1 MKLNKSLIILVA
13 LSLVLLT
20 TRLIN
25 LKVHPIFTDE
35 AIYIR
40 WAQIALNDPEYRFIS
55 LIDGKQPLFV
65 WLTAISLN
73 FVTDPLVAGR
83 LVSVFS
89 GFLAIFGIYFLA
101 RELFNDKVAL
111 ITSFF
116 YLISPFTFLY
126 DRLAIFDSLLTMLTL
141 YATLFTVKLV
151 KNPNFTNSVLA
162 GCSLGFGTIT
172 KSSAF
177 FFIYLL
183 PFSAMLI
190 KEGERFAISKFF
202 KWLSFLLITALIAFT
217 FYNLLR
223 LSPLFYV
230 IGQKNLEFI
239 RPTREVLNQ
248 PFSFF
253 GSNLGSIISW
263 LLEYLTIP
271 LFIISVASLMYGLG
285 KKNLKIIFLSLY
297 IFIPILAET
306 FFNKVLYPRFTLFY
320 YPYILIILSFGIYS
334 LFQKY
339 QRHQTLLIILAIPIL
354 LFPLKTSFTLLTKP
368 HFARIP
374 QSDSNQYF
382 NDWPAGYGVKEAVGF
397 VEAAAKDGPVYVA
410 TQGTFG
416 LLPYALEIYLQ
427 KEPEIEIKGFWP
439 LDPQNIPSE
448 ILDKAKSKKSFLIL
462 NEAQQEITNP
472 YLVQILSIK
481 KGTSKSTMR
490 VYQII
495 P

>member
-1 MKLNKSLIILVA
+1 MKFNKSLIILVA
-13 LSLVLLT
+13 LSLVLLA

-25 LKVHPIFTDE
+25 LKIHPIFTDE

-55 LIDGKQPLFV
+55 LIDGKQPLFI
-65 WLTAISLN
+65 WLAAISLN
-73 FVTDPLVAGR
+73 FVADPLIAGR

-101 RELFNDKVAL
+101 RELFNNKVAL
-111 ITSFF
+111 LASFF
-116 YLISPFTFLY
+116 YLISPFTLLY
-126 DRLAIFDSLLTMLTL
+126 DRLAIFDSLLTTLTL

-162 GCSLGFGTIT
+162 GWALGFGTIT

-190 KEGERFAISKFF
+190 KEGERFVISKFL
-202 KWLSFLLITALIAFT
+202 KWLSFLFITALIAFT

-223 LSPLFYV
+223 LSPLFYI

-239 RPTREVLNQ
+239 RPVEEVLDQ
-248 PFSFF
+248 PLRFF
-253 GSNLGSIISW
+253 WGNLKSITIW
-263 LLEYLTIP
+263 LIEYLTIP
-271 LFIISVASLMYGLG
+271 LFIIFVTSIGYSLL
-285 KKNLKIIFLSLY
+285 KKNLKIIFLSIYVFL
-297 IFIPILAET
+297 PLLVET
-306 FFNKVLYPRFTLFY
+306 LFNKVLYPRFILFY
-320 YPYILIILSFGIYS
+320 FPYILIILSFGIFS
-334 LFQKY
+334 IFQKY
-339 QRHQTLLIILAIPIL
+339 QRYLKILVILAILIVI
-354 LFPLKTSFTLLTKP
+354 FPLKTSFTLLINP
-368 HFARIP
+368 HLAKIP

-382 NDWPAGYGVKEAVGF
+382 NDWPAGYGVREAVGIIE
-397 VEAAAKDGPVYVA
+397 EAAKNGPVYVA

-427 KEPEIEIKGFWP
+427 EKPEIEIKGFWP
-439 LDPQNIPSE
+439 LDPQNLPTE
-448 ILDKAKSKKSFLIL
+448 ILDKSQTKTSFLIL
-462 NEAQQEITNP
+462 NEAQQDITNP
-472 YLVQILSIK
+472 HLSQILSIE
-481 KGTSKSTMR
+481 KGNSKSKMR
-490 VYQII
+490 VYLIE